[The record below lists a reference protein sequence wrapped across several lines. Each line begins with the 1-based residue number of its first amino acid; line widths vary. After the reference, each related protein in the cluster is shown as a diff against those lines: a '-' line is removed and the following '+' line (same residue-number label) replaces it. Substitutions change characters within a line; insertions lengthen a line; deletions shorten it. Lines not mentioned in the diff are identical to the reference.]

1 MASIS
6 AYNYHQFAES
16 QPARIAY
23 WAVLA
28 AFPISLTSPGATVAM
43 AVSALCGLWLWKQV
57 GRLPRDIVI
66 GGRVAGG
73 IYVLLV
79 VVDLANGSGAAVN
92 LLQTGVNYLP
102 VLALAPLAFA
112 IRLSGV
118 TADQIDRSLQLTML
132 IALAISIFGFVTG
145 EPRPG
150 GVNLNPIPYGFAIL
164 LSSSLLLWRGLE
176 AGKRG
181 FLSLALAVLALLPI
195 LLTGSKIVWAC
206 AIAGYSIAFT
216 HWIISNRNWVA
227 VIPVVLVAA
236 GGAAI
241 AYQAFAKSRLDYLW
255 LELQE
260 FADNGISM
268 GGSFGRRAEMAIG
281 GWNAFLER
289 PLLGYGLDEKMA
301 VVFAHAR
308 PGGPDLTIH
317 NHMHNDYVTHLVAYG
332 IFGGIFLAVY
342 MGLLVWMAANAKP
355 ASYRWFGYTLALM
368 LAIYMT
374 AEVAFNMDPVSGP
387 MAVLLALLLASRTGL
402 GTRPDASSTST

>member
-1 MASIS
+1 MYSI
-6 AYNYHQFAES
+6 AADNHNQITES
-16 QPARIAY
+16 KPARIAR

-43 AVSALCGLWLWKQV
+43 AITALCGLWLWKQV
-57 GRLPRDIVI
+57 KRLPGDI
-66 GGRVAGG
+66 VAGG
-73 IYVLLV
+73 KVAAAAYVLLV
-79 VVDLANGSGAAVN
+79 VVDLGNGGDAAAN

-118 TADQIDRSLQLTML
+118 TAGQIDRSLQLTIL
-132 IALAISIFGFVTG
+132 IAPAISIFGFATG

-176 AGKRG
+176 VGVRG
-181 FLSLALAVLALLPI
+181 VLSVALALLALLPI

-206 AIAGYSIAFT
+206 AIAAYSIASA
-216 HWIISNRNWVA
+216 HWIISNRKWAA

-236 GGAAI
+236 SGAAI
-241 AYQAFAKSRLDYLW
+241 AYHAFAKSRLEYLW

-289 PLLGYGLDEKMA
+289 PILGYGLDERMA
-301 VVFAHAR
+301 AVFAHAR

-332 IFGGIFLAVY
+332 ISGGIFLAVY
-342 MGLLVWMAANAKP
+342 FGLLLWLAANAKP
-355 ASYRWFGYTLALM
+355 ASYKWFGYTLAVM

-387 MAVLLALLLASRTGL
+387 MAVFLALLLASRTGL
-402 GTRPDASSTST
+402 GSRPDPTATQQ

>member
-6 AYNYHQFAES
+6 AYNHNQITES
-16 QPARIAY
+16 KPARIAR

-28 AFPISLTSPGATVAM
+28 AFPISLTSPGATVVM
-43 AVSALCGLWLWKQV
+43 ALAAICGLLLWRRA
-57 GRLPRDIVI
+57 GELPRDIA
-66 GGRVAGG
+66 RVGAVAAAC
-73 IYVLLV
+73 YSLV
-79 VVDLANGSGAAVN
+79 FIIDLANGGGAAVN

-102 VLALAPLAFA
+102 VLALAPLAIA

-118 TADQIDRSLQLTML
+118 TAGQIDRSLQLTIL

-176 AGKRG
+176 VGLRG
-181 FLSLALAVLALLPI
+181 FPSVALALLALLPI

-206 AIAGYSIAFT
+206 AIAAYSIAFA
-216 HWIISNRNWVA
+216 HWIISNRRWVTA
-227 VIPVVLVAA
+227 IPVVLVAA
-236 GGAAI
+236 SGAAI
-241 AYQAFAKSRLDYLW
+241 AYHAFAKSRLDYLW

-289 PLLGYGLDEKMA
+289 PILGYGLEERMA
-301 VVFAHAR
+301 AVFAHAR

-342 MGLLVWMAANAKP
+342 FGLLLWLAANARP
-355 ASYRWFGYTLALM
+355 ASYKWFGYTLALM

-387 MAVLLALLLASRTGL
+387 MAVFLALLLASRTEL
-402 GTRPDASSTST
+402 GTRPDTTSTQP